1 MCNIRRQRHFAK
13 LIQDFLITGRDIPD
27 QSYADSLCETLYTKM
42 YDHAWRCA
50 SVRMR
55 YGSFLGVRWR
65 SKLVQ
70 NSLPGKSLLTAA

>member
-1 MCNIRRQRHFAK
+1 MYTKVYQHVRM
-13 LIQDFLITGRDIPD
+13 
-27 QSYADSLCETLYTKM
+27 YTKM
-42 YDHAWRCA
+42 YDHVWRGA

-70 NSLPGKSLLTAA
+70 NSLPEKSLLTAA

>member
-1 MCNIRRQRHFAK
+1 MYTKVYQYVRM
-13 LIQDFLITGRDIPD
+13 
-27 QSYADSLCETLYTKM
+27 YTKM
-42 YDHAWRCA
+42 YDHVWRCA

-70 NSLPGKSLLTAA
+70 NSLPEKSLLTAA